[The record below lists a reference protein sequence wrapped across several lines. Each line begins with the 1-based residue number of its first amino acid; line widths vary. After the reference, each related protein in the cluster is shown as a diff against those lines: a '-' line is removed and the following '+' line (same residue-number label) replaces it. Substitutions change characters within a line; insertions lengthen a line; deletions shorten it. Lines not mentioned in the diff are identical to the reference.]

1 MQDMMSKYKYILI
14 CISYYNIVDTQ
25 VPPMS
30 PIAISPA
37 FSPQGL
43 SSDSEQQS
51 TSRSAQH
58 TGTSRQQNPATANLQ
73 EITAPLNK
81 CCMNIEKALE
91 DLAENDKRKTESLVA
106 MCETSQVLPTKLWI
120 FK

>member
-1 MQDMMSKYKYILI
+1 MAK
-14 CISYYNIVDTQ
+14 IVGGYRSMNVEGVVGESFSLDTQ

-51 TSRSAQH
+51 TSSSAQH
-58 TGTSRQQNPATANLQ
+58 TRSSRRQNPATSNLQ
-73 EITAPLNK
+73 EITCYA
-81 CCMNIEKALE
+81 
-91 DLAENDKRKTESLVA
+91 
-106 MCETSQVLPTKLWI
+106 
-120 FK
+120 